1 MAQNFYMFVWVNG
14 FQKSL
19 VHQDFD
25 MFVDEWTSVNET
37 PVLNINCL

>member
-1 MAQNFYMFVWVNG
+1 MFVWMSG

-37 PVLNINCL
+37 PALHPT